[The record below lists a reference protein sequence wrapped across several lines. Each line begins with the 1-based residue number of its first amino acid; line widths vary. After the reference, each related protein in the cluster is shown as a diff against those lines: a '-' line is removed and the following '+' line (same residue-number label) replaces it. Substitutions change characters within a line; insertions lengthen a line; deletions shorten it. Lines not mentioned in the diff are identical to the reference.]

1 MKVAVYS
8 CVAGFAVA
16 APSPDVIAKFDE
28 FRTKWGRIY
37 SGAEY
42 TKRVKYFEDHL
53 NHVENIQ
60 RQELGTAT
68 YTYLGPFADLSPE
81 ELKQRFGLL
90 QSETFAN
97 VPTAPLL
104 NKTLDGSF
112 DWVSKG
118 AVNPIKDQGQCGSCW
133 SFSTVCNLEGTG
145 FVSTGKLV
153 SLSEQE
159 IVDCDKT
166 CHGCNGGL
174 PSLALT
180 WTHQN
185 GGVGSESSYPYTA
198 RDGSCRSVGS
208 LTHNQGYNKISQDE
222 NQIAQALTTYGP
234 LSIAVDATPFQSYRG
249 GVMKNPSCSKTRL
262 DHAINIVGYGVD
274 QIQYWKIRNSWSTSW
289 GEQGYIRVSR
299 GDCTCGL
306 CTTVVTATGVT
317 VSPSPAPPSPPGPS
331 PSCSDDISDCPQG
344 GWECDFLASV
354 CQKSCG
360 CCDANPPSYCASSV
374 AVKST
379 GIFDDLIKLVCS
391 VMENGKT
398 EPEAEQLICSKLK
411 YSLEVEGCDKVV
423 ELIWGEFENKECP
436 TTSHS
441 RATIV

>member
-1 MKVAVYS
+1 MYVAFV
-8 CVAGFAVA
+8 GFVGAIL
-16 APSPDVIAKFDE
+16 SPDGLAKFED
-28 FRTKWGRIY
+28 FRQKWSRVWEGE
-37 SGAEY
+37 EY
-42 TKRVKYFEDHL
+42 ARRAKYFEDHL
-53 NHVENIQ
+53 HRVQHLQQTE
-60 RQELGTAT
+60 EGTAI
-68 YTYLGPFADLSPE
+68 YTHLGPFSDLSPE
-81 ELKQRFGLL
+81 EMSQRLGFV
-90 QSETFAN
+90 QTTNFDDIPEAQ
-97 VPTAPLL
+97 VL
-104 NKTLDGSF
+104 NMTVASSF

-133 SFSTVCNLEGTG
+133 SFSAVCNLEGTG

-180 WTHQN
+180 WTLQN

-198 RDGSCRSVGS
+198 RDGTCRSVGS

-234 LSIAVDATPFQSYRG
+234 LSIGVDATPFQSYSG
-249 GVMKNPSCSKTRL
+249 GVMQNPSCSKTRL
-262 DHAINIVGYGVD
+262 DHGVNIVGYGVD
-274 QIQYWKIRNSWSTSW
+274 QLQYWKIRNSWSTSW

-317 VSPSPAPPSPPGPS
+317 VSDSPSPTPPGPPPS
-331 PSCSDDISDCPQG
+331 PSCSDDISNCPQG

-360 CCDANPPSYCASSV
+360 CCGASPPSYC
-374 AVKST
+374 
-379 GIFDDLIKLVCS
+379 
-391 VMENGKT
+391 
-398 EPEAEQLICSKLK
+398 
-411 YSLEVEGCDKVV
+411 
-423 ELIWGEFENKECP
+423 
-436 TTSHS
+436 
-441 RATIV
+441 